1 MRPALLESTLT
12 HLGEPR
18 RGKVREV
25 YDLGSQLLM
34 VSTDRISAF
43 DVIMANGIPDKGR
56 VLTQMSAFWFE
67 SLGHLVPHHLVSV
80 DDQAVDEAVGAEH
93 PELHGRT
100 MLVRKAPTIPIECVA
115 RGYLAGSWW
124 KDYAAGQ
131 RELHGVTL
139 PDGLHNASRLS
150 EPIFTPATKAE
161 SGHDENISFAQA
173 ADLIGTD
180 LATQLRDWTI
190 TLYLEAA
197 KHAES
202 CGLIL
207 ADTKFEFGMTDEGPI
222 WIDEALTPD
231 SSRYW
236 EASTYTTGSNPPSF
250 DKQFVRDYLETLDW
264 DKTPPGPELPD
275 DIVTK
280 TRDKYLDAFRR
291 ITGHDLAL

>member
-12 HLGEPR
+12 HLGKPR

-67 SLGHLVPHHLVSV
+67 RLGHLVPHHLVSI
-80 DDQAVDEAVGAEH
+80 DDQAVDAAVGAEH

-150 EPIFTPATKAE
+150 EPVFTPATKAE

-207 ADTKFEFGMTDEGPI
+207 ADTKFEFGMADEGPI

-236 EASTYTTGSNPPSF
+236 EASTYTIGSNPPSF